1 MINKQT
7 NEKMLNEV
15 LYLLVNQLISFEL
28 LDLNTIDDCGFVLT
42 ITDGIVI
49 AIGLLNVLS
58 GELVSFTG
66 GVKGMVISLEKAY
79 VKILIFGNDSLI
91 LEGDSVGRTYN
102 VISITVGQ
110 KHIGHVLDALGNI
123 IDNKPIAE
131 ESSILALKNMAEK
144 KTKIDVKAPGVI
156 TRSKIFEPVATGLI
170 AVDCLVPIGRGQREL
185 IIGDKQTGK
194 TAVAIDTIINQRTT
208 HNHSD
213 SNIS

>member
-102 VISITVGQ
+102 VISINIGQ
-110 KHIGHVLDALGNI
+110 KHVGHVLDALGNI
-123 IDNKPIAE
+123 IDNKPITE

-170 AVDCLVPIGRGQREL
+170 TVDCLVPIGRGQREL

-194 TAVAIDTIINQRTT
+194 TAVAIDTIINQRAT
-208 HNHSD
+208 HSHVD